1 MSNTSLNHIA
11 EWCNVL
17 HTHSHTHS
25 FIHNTHTYSH
35 THTLTL
41 RHTHLGTHTCT
52 HSHTWTHTHTD
63 THSLCSSCHLYH
75 ISLTPVRLMSS
86 ACKDRGAQGHSAGG
100 KKKLQTSRG
109 HQVQFP
115 SFLGKFHSSLYVLS
129 VTLHCSRILKE
140 FFLVSSGV

>member
-52 HSHTWTHTHTD
+52 WTHTHTD

-100 KKKLQTSRG
+100 KRSCKLPGVTRYS
-109 HQVQFP
+109 FAP
-115 SFLGKFHSSLYVLS
+115 SW
-129 VTLHCSRILKE
+129 
-140 FFLVSSGV
+140 VSSTPVSMCFQSLSTALEY